1 MIIRV
6 GSVEWTWLGYLK
18 LKVIMILDNASSCV
32 VSSTKVGKF
41 CGFSTLE
48 LSNMTLVFFP
58 PNVTNVVQP
67 LDQDIIASFKIQSKK
82 KLLQWVLSH
91 YDDATLRDLRKV
103 VPNIKQ
109 AIMWSYEVWSGLD
122 AQIIMNC

>member
-1 MIIRV
+1 VNLMIIRV

-58 PNVTNVVQP
+58 PNVTKCSSTF
-67 LDQDIIASFKIQSKK
+67 D
-82 KLLQWVLSH
+82 
-91 YDDATLRDLRKV
+91 
-103 VPNIKQ
+103 
-109 AIMWSYEVWSGLD
+109 
-122 AQIIMNC
+122 